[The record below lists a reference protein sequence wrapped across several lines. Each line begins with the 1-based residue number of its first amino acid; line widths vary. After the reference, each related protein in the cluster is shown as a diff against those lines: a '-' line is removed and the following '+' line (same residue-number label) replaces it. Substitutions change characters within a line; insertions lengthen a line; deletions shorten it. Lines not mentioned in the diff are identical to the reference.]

1 MIPMKKEVA
10 TLGRRVIPVGKLL
23 AAPTA
28 LILTVP
34 GPIVVPLDRVTVTV
48 LPETLLNSPLDLDI
62 PVVTL
67 MAAFLTVVP
76 VVMVLLWAVMVPV
89 R

>member
-10 TLGRRVIPVGKLL
+10 TLGRRVVPVGKLL
-23 AAPTA
+23 AAPTG

-34 GPIVVPLDRVTVTV
+34 GPIVVPLERVSVTRLV
-48 LPETLLNSPLDLDI
+48 AMSLNSPLDLEI